1 MEDRRYTVYM
11 HRNKLNGKVYI
22 GITGNDPHKRWNA
35 GLGYISNKRFSADI
49 RKHGW
54 DQFDHYILI
63 SGISMEAA
71 QKKEADLIRYYNSTD
86 SRCGYNCS
94 TGGRGGRSGVSP
106 SPELIEKLRRIN
118 TGKRVSEETK
128 EKIRI
133 ARAKQQSSGMKGR
146 HHTELTRK
154 HLSEVGKTK
163 VGSLNSF
170 YGKRHS
176 DEAKQKMRAAK
187 AGKALT
193 PEHVQ
198 KISDALSRP
207 VNQYDLSGN
216 FVRRYKSTV
225 EASLELTGIKFSHI
239 PDVCAGKR
247 KTTLGFVWR
256 YAEVI

>member
-1 MEDRRYTVYM
+1 MEDRHYTVYM

-35 GLGYISNKRFSADI
+35 GRGYIGNELFSADI
-49 RKHGW
+49 EKYGW

-63 SGISMEAA
+63 SKISMETA
-71 QKKEADLIRYYNSTD
+71 QKKETELIRYYNSTD
-86 SRCGYNCS
+86 PRYGYNHS

-118 TGKRVSEETK
+118 RGKHVSEETR

-133 ARAKQQSSGMKGR
+133 ARARQQSSGMKGR

-154 HLSEVGKTK
+154 HLSEIGKTK
-163 VGSLNSF
+163 VGALNGF
-170 YGKRHS
+170 YGKKHS
-176 DEAKQKMRAAK
+176 NEAKQRMREAK
-187 AGKALT
+187 VGKTLT

-198 KISDALSRP
+198 KVSDALSRP

-216 FVRRYKSTV
+216 FIRRYKSTV
-225 EASLELTGIKFSHI
+225 EASLELTGSKFSHI
-239 PDVCAGKR
+239 SDVCTGKR
-247 KTTLGFVWR
+247 KTTLGSIWK